1 LAKIATLHRQ
11 FHLSKQ
17 GLALAE
23 EAWLRMAL
31 EEGLLEQVAA
41 EAELPREYAAEYPP
55 LQDHSPVEICLAC
68 SKLVLTAILQQVKQR
83 LDGRVQE
90 EAVMVETRLF
100 CQRLLA
106 RMQKAVELAIA
117 GGPAG
122 LANWARTCSPRP
134 SP

>member
-1 LAKIATLHRQ
+1 
-11 FHLSKQ
+11 
-17 GLALAE
+17 
-23 EAWLRMAL
+23 MVL
-31 EEGLLEQVAA
+31 EEDLLEQVAA
-41 EAELPREYAAEYPP
+41 EAELPREYADEYPP

-68 SKLVLTAILQQVKQR
+68 SKLVLMAILEQVKQR

-100 CQRLLA
+100 SLGLLP
-106 RMQKAVELAIA
+106 RMLKAVELAIA

-122 LANWARTCSPRP
+122 LANWARTCSPRL